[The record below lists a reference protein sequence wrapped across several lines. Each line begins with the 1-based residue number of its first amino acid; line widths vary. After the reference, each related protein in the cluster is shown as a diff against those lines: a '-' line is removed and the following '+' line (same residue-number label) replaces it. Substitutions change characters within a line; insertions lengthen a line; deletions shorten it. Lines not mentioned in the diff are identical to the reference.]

1 MLKRFVYI
9 WVHTMPFVFTYFF
22 LDFFSVETSVPGLKE
37 ERRKASD
44 SKLGSSHMPLCMN
57 SQDKP
62 VF

>member
-1 MLKRFVYI
+1 
-9 WVHTMPFVFTYFF
+9 MPFVFTYFF

-57 SQDKP
+57 SQHKP